1 MRGDSSTNYSNAL
14 KDFLSLHQLS
24 ARSELKLMSLE
35 GRRGL
40 ALDIIME
47 GKIMR
52 VVQQGEAFAV
62 QSQKSENGQMMKCNI
77 VLQEMGGKYE
87 NQYAAAML
95 GNAAQ
100 CKFYPGD
107 FVVATL
113 RFTAREYNGQVYQ
126 DILVTDIE
134 KLGK

>member
-1 MRGDSSTNYSNAL
+1 MRGDSSTNCSSAF

-24 ARSELKLMSLE
+24 ARSELELISLE
-35 GRRGL
+35 RKARSCSCF
-40 ALDIIME
+40 IMNS
-47 GKIMR
+47 KIMR

-77 VLQEMGGKYE
+77 ILQEMGGKYE

-95 GNAAQ
+95 GNMAQ
-100 CKFYPGD
+100 CKFAPGTI
-107 FVVATL
+107 VAVTL
-113 RFTAREYNGQVYQ
+113 RFTAHEYNGQVYQ

-134 KLGK
+134 KVKG

>member
-1 MRGDSSTNYSNAL
+1 MRGHSFTNCSNVS

-24 ARSELKLMSLE
+24 ARSELELISLE
-35 GRRGL
+35 RKARSCSCF
-40 ALDIIME
+40 IMNS
-47 GKIMR
+47 KIMR

-95 GNAAQ
+95 GNMAQ
-100 CKFYPGD
+100 CKFAPGAL
-107 FVVATL
+107 VAVTL